1 MERKWRSIRT
11 SPVGERMKR
20 DWIIA
25 SSNVFALIVSSSVVI
40 GNIGLGVGVVLLVV
54 GVACCRLSLK
64 TPKKPPKRFFGLSIM
79 NN

>member
-25 SSNVFALIVSSSVVI
+25 SNSVVFALIVSSSVMMLLFCWLSVVVFCVCCV
-40 GNIGLGVGVVLLVV
+40 GLLLH
-54 GVACCRLSLK
+54 
-64 TPKKPPKRFFGLSIM
+64 TYH
-79 NN
+79 